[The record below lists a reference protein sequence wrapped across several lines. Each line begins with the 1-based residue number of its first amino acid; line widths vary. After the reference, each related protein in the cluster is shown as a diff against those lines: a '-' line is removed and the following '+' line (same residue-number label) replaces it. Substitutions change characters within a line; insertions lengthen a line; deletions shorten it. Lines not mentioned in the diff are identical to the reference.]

1 MKLNFESV
9 KILNNKEI
17 QEQNL
22 NETIEIST
30 IHTHNTYIYNLEGFF
45 YFSSSSF
52 SFTTTTITTTTFI
65 LRQLAVD
72 LVICTVKYGIKSQFK
87 LLRHVQLIYYILFG
101 VVSPFTL
108 YCFYRNILFVSTGL
122 RIFPKKNYI
131 FL

>member
-22 NETIEIST
+22 NETIEISPQLYNTTRIYT
-30 IHTHNTYIYNLEGFF
+30 ILRDF

-65 LRQLAVD
+65 L
-72 LVICTVKYGIKSQFK
+72 
-87 LLRHVQLIYYILFG
+87 
-101 VVSPFTL
+101 SPIG
-108 YCFYRNILFVSTGL
+108 C
-122 RIFPKKNYI
+122 
-131 FL
+131 